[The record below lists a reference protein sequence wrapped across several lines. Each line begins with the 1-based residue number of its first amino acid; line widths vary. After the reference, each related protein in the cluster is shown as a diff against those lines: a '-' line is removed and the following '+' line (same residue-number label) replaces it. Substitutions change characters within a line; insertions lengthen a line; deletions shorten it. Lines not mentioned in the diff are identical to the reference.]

1 MHPYLRVLVVGAVAL
16 IVAGGLVALALLG
29 RNTTISVLALLGAGL
44 IAILIGLVVFWQ
56 SWVWSQR
63 FWRAGSAGRS
73 LGIAL
78 AGALAIVL
86 AGMALAGTAILLLT
100 FGLG

>member
-1 MHPYLRVLVVGAVAL
+1 MHPYLRFLVIGLVAM
-16 IVAGGLVALALLG
+16 IVAGALVALALVG

-44 IAILIGLVVFWQ
+44 IVAAMGGVIFWQ

-63 FWRAGSAGRS
+63 TWRDGSAGRS

-78 AGALAIVL
+78 VGGLAVVV
-86 AGMALAGTAILLLT
+86 AATALAGTIILLLT

>member
-63 FWRAGSAGRS
+63 TWRAGSAGRS

-86 AGMALAGTAILLLT
+86 AGVALAGTAILLLT